1 MRFPAGEYH
10 EERLRRRFW
19 SRSRRYFRVSAFR
32 QIHECIFDGFRPH
45 GVRRR
50 VLVRK
55 AGNAGQKTET
65 CILRPE
71 KSLVRQKKVYIL
83 LKNGC
88 FWQISVY

>member
-1 MRFPAGEYH
+1 
-10 EERLRRRFW
+10 
-19 SRSRRYFRVSAFR
+19 
-32 QIHECIFDGFRPH
+32 
-45 GVRRR
+45 
-50 VLVRK
+50 VRK